1 MIRPAAMALV
11 TRWGEAALAAAFAF
25 LGLWMA
31 TGGGLVLIPLGLG
44 LCAMALAWGWTA
56 YGRARFVQEATAPGV
71 VELDEAELTYFS
83 PGNGAGL
90 GGGMGLDDV
99 MEIRLVSIR
108 GRRLWW
114 VKGAQARPLLIPVDA
129 SGNATLFDAFSSLPG
144 LSPSM
149 LLAAL
154 ERPAAPGPGVLPLTP
169 AFHPVWRRPGAGLAP
184 Q

>member
-11 TRWGEAALAAAFAF
+11 WRWGEPALAAGFA
-25 LGLWMA
+25 LIGMWLA
-31 TGGGLVLIPLGLG
+31 TRGGWVLIPIGLA
-44 LCAMALAWGWTA
+44 LTAMALAWGWNS
-56 YGRARFVQEATAPGV
+56 YGRVRFVQSAGAPGL

-90 GGGMGLDDV
+90 GGGMGLGDV
-99 MEIRLVSIR
+99 QEIRLVTIR

-114 VKGAQARPLLIPVDA
+114 LRGDQTRPLLIPVDA
-129 SGNATLFDAFSSLPG
+129 SGNAALFDAFSSLPG
-144 LSPSM
+144 LTPAM

-154 ERPAAPGPGVLPLTP
+154 DRTVAQGPGLIPVTP
-169 AFHPVWRRPGAGLAP
+169 AFHPVWRRSGSGLVR